1 MISVVNVLKTL
12 LIYRV
17 FFWLVL
23 ELYMGVDNMKVQ
35 TGYLYHIKDEFFD
48 RINNKGLMINHEN
61 GHSRPSYLAIK
72 NDDILWFIPL
82 STKINKY
89 RTIIENK
96 EKKYGSCKTILIK
109 KIAGREQAI
118 LIQNAFPTLEKYIQ
132 SRHTIDGKF
141 IKIASA
147 VEKEIIDDFKYIL
160 SLKSSGLNLFFTD
173 IDYIK
178 NLMLEEL
185 K

>member
-1 MISVVNVLKTL
+1 ML
-12 LIYRV
+12 LWGDTV
-17 FFWLVL
+17 
-23 ELYMGVDNMKVQ
+23 KVQ
-35 TGYLYHIKDEFFD
+35 TGYLYHIKDEFFN

-72 NDDILWFIPL
+72 DEEMLWFIPL
-82 STKINKY
+82 STKIDKY
-89 RTIIENK
+89 KSIVEKK

-132 SRHTIDGKF
+132 SRHTVDGK
-141 IKIASA
+141 IVKISSA
-147 VEKEIIDDFKYIL
+147 VEREIIDDFEYML
-160 SLKSSGLNLFFTD
+160 SLKSSGLNLFFAD

-178 NLMLEEL
+178 NLMFEEL
-185 K
+185 ETSNN

>member
-1 MISVVNVLKTL
+1 MIKLCA
-12 LIYRV
+12 
-17 FFWLVL
+17 
-23 ELYMGVDNMKVQ
+23 GVDNVKVQ
-35 TGYLYHIKDEFFD
+35 TGYLYHIKDKFFD

-72 NDDILWFIPL
+72 DDDILWFIPL
-82 STKINKY
+82 STKIEKY
-89 RTIIENK
+89 KTIIDKK
-96 EKKYGSCKTILIK
+96 EKKYGTCKTILIK
-109 KIAGREQAI
+109 KIAI

-141 IKIASA
+141 IKISSA
-147 VEKEIIDDFKYIL
+147 VEKEIIDDFEYML

-178 NLMLEEL
+178 NLMIEEL

>member
-1 MISVVNVLKTL
+1 
-12 LIYRV
+12 
-17 FFWLVL
+17 
-23 ELYMGVDNMKVQ
+23 MKVQ

-48 RINNKGLMINHEN
+48 KINNKGLMINHEN

-72 NDDILWFIPL
+72 DDDILRFIPL
-82 STKINKY
+82 STKIEKY
-89 RTIIENK
+89 KTIIDKK
-96 EKKYGSCKTILIK
+96 EKKYGTCKTILIK
-109 KIAGREQAI
+109 KIAI

-141 IKIASA
+141 IKISSA
-147 VEKEIIDDFKYIL
+147 VEKEIIDDFEYML

-178 NLMLEEL
+178 NLMIEEL

>member
-1 MISVVNVLKTL
+1 MILKTIIL
-12 LIYRV
+12 
-17 FFWLVL
+17 
-23 ELYMGVDNMKVQ
+23 
-35 TGYLYHIKDEFFD
+35 
-48 RINNKGLMINHEN
+48 
-61 GHSRPSYLAIK
+61 SYK
-72 NDDILWFIPL
+72 RRRN
-82 STKINKY
+82 
-89 RTIIENK
+89 
-96 EKKYGSCKTILIK
+96 
-109 KIAGREQAI
+109 IAGREQAI

-141 IKIASA
+141 IKISSA
-147 VEKEIIDDFKYIL
+147 VEKEIIDDFEYML

>member
-1 MISVVNVLKTL
+1 
-12 LIYRV
+12 
-17 FFWLVL
+17 
-23 ELYMGVDNMKVQ
+23 MKVQ
-35 TGYLYHIKDEFFD
+35 TGYLYHIKDEFFN

-72 NDDILWFIPL
+72 DEDILWFIPL
-82 STKINKY
+82 STKIDKY
-89 RTIIENK
+89 KSIIDK
-96 EKKYGSCKTILIK
+96 KVKKYGSCKTILIK

-132 SRHTIDGKF
+132 SRHTIDGK
-141 IKIASA
+141 IVKISSA
-147 VEKEIIDDFKYIL
+147 VEREIIDDFEYMR

-173 IDYIK
+173 IDFIK

-185 K
+185 ETSNK

>member
-1 MISVVNVLKTL
+1 MFYDRIVL
-12 LIYRV
+12 
-17 FFWLVL
+17 
-23 ELYMGVDNMKVQ
+23 GVDNVKVQ

-72 NDDILWFIPL
+72 NDEILWFIPL
-82 STKINKY
+82 STKIEKY
-89 RTIIENK
+89 RTIIEKK
-96 EKKYGSCKTILIK
+96 EKKYGTCKTILIK

-141 IKIASA
+141 IKISSA
-147 VEKEIIDDFKYIL
+147 VEKEIIDDFEYML